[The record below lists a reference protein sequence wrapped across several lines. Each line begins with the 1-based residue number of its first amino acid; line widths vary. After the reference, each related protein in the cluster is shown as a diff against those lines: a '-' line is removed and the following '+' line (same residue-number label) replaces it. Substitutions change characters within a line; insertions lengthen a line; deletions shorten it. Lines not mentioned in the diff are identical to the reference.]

1 MEDRKVRKD
10 DIDNKEK
17 KDKKEVDMLHG
28 PLAMKLILFALP
40 LALSSILQQLF
51 NSADVAV
58 VGRYAGSDALAAVGA
73 NVANVG
79 VFVNLMVGASAGP
92 NIVIANMI
100 GTGKRDEV
108 SKAVHTI
115 MTMAILGGLLLM
127 GIGMAI
133 ARPLL
138 LSTNTPA
145 GILGAAELY
154 LRVYLIGI
162 PFILIYNFGSAILRS
177 IGDTKRPLYVM
188 LISGAINVGLNLL
201 FVIGFDMEVLGV
213 AVATVISN
221 VLSAGMIILILIRE
235 QGMIHLDLRKLQLNR
250 LYAGRVI
257 RFAIPSGIQ
266 GMVFSVSNIFV
277 QSGINVFGEDAIA
290 GSSAAL
296 NFEYFTYAISAAFAQ
311 GTVTFTSQNYGAGRY
326 DRCRRIFWLTLA
338 EGIGF
343 TALLCAVF
351 VIFRI
356 PFVRIYT
363 TDEAVIRYALVRMM
377 RVMALEALTA
387 TYEVGAASL
396 RSMNYAIIPVVL
408 TILGTVGFRIVYI
421 YTVFQHFHTF
431 EQLMIVYPASWIFT
445 GALMLIFYAIIVSK
459 RLPKAQAE
467 TKG

>member
-1 MEDRKVRKD
+1 
-10 DIDNKEK
+10 
-17 KDKKEVDMLHG
+17 MLHG

-290 GSSAAL
+290 GSSAA
-296 NFEYFTYAISAAFAQ
+296 
-311 GTVTFTSQNYGAGRY
+311 
-326 DRCRRIFWLTLA
+326 
-338 EGIGF
+338 
-343 TALLCAVF
+343 
-351 VIFRI
+351 
-356 PFVRIYT
+356 
-363 TDEAVIRYALVRMM
+363 
-377 RVMALEALTA
+377 
-387 TYEVGAASL
+387 
-396 RSMNYAIIPVVL
+396 
-408 TILGTVGFRIVYI
+408 
-421 YTVFQHFHTF
+421 
-431 EQLMIVYPASWIFT
+431 
-445 GALMLIFYAIIVSK
+445 
-459 RLPKAQAE
+459 
-467 TKG
+467 